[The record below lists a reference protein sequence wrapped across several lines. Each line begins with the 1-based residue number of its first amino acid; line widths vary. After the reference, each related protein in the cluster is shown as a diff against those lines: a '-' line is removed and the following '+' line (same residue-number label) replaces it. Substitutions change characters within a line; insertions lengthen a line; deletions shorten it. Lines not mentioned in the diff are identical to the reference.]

1 MEDHNFSTEWRS
13 AVWIAEP
20 RFERARTEYL
30 TLKRALDLIL
40 TCLALLLLAPLLA
53 LIALGIALE
62 DGGPV
67 LFSQVRVGKHGRSF
81 RFLKFRSMVRNA
93 EALKDRLAAQNEA
106 CGPIFK
112 IRDDPRV
119 TRIGRWL
126 RKSSLDELPQLF
138 NVLRGE
144 LSLVGPRPHLPREV
158 ERYTDEQRRRLL
170 VQPGIVCLREISGR
184 SRLTFERWVEL
195 DLQYIEDQSLALDL
209 RILLGVI
216 PAVLRGDGAY

>member
-1 MEDHNFSTEWRS
+1 MCRRPCHDRRTVEDLGMQAMEMDKKYNLSS
-13 AVWIAEP
+13 ASQRALGIARP
-20 RFERARTEYL
+20 GVGHAHASYRV
-30 TLKRALDLIL
+30 LKRALDLIL

-138 NVLRGE
+138 NV
-144 LSLVGPRPHLPREV
+144 
-158 ERYTDEQRRRLL
+158 
-170 VQPGIVCLREISGR
+170 
-184 SRLTFERWVEL
+184 
-195 DLQYIEDQSLALDL
+195 
-209 RILLGVI
+209 
-216 PAVLRGDGAY
+216 